1 MQAIPLIETR
11 KLSKVYLMG
20 LVEVHALREVSLEI
34 SRGEFVAVMGPSG
47 SGKSTLLNL
56 LGCLDQPSNG
66 AYLLEGK
73 DVSQLSADER
83 AYIRNRRIGFV
94 FQSFNLLPHVS
105 AQRNVELPLLYDSD
119 RGRNNGW
126 RAQQVLER
134 VGIAHRAQHRPTE
147 LSGGE
152 QQRVA
157 IARALVNDPA
167 IILADEPTGNLDLA
181 TGEEIIALLREL
193 AEEGRTVILV
203 THDRTI
209 GEKANRILWME
220 DGRLSLPLR
229 HPDSKPFAP
238 CHSEGAKRPKN
249 LAQGK
254 LREEK
259 GLGDS
264 SPTAQNNRK
273 MM

>member
-1 MQAIPLIETR
+1 MQAIPIIETR
-11 KLSKVYLMG
+11 TLSKAYLMG

-34 SRGEFVAVMGPSG
+34 GQGEFAAIMGPSG

-56 LGCLDQPSNG
+56 LGCLGQPSSG

-83 AYIRNRRIGFV
+83 AHIRNRRIGFV
-94 FQSFNLLPHVS
+94 FQSFNLLPHLS
-105 AQRNVELPLLYDSD
+105 AQRNVELPLLYDRD
-119 RGRNNGW
+119 RGRNNGR

-147 LSGGE
+147 MSGGE
-152 QQRVA
+152 QQRIAV
-157 IARALVNDPA
+157 ARALVNDPA
-167 IILADEPTGNLDLA
+167 VILADEPTGNLDSV
-181 TGEEIIALLREL
+181 TGKEIVALLREL

-203 THDRTI
+203 THDRAI
-209 GEKANRILWME
+209 GEKADRILWME

-229 HPDSKPFAP
+229 RPNPEPFAP

-254 LREEK
+254 LREEE
-259 GLGDS
+259 G
-264 SPTAQNNRK
+264 AQNDRK